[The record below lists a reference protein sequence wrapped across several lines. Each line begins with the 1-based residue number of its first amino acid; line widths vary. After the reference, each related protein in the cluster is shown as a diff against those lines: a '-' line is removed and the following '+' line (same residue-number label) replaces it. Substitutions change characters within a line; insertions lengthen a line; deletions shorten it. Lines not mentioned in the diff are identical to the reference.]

1 MLERI
6 IFAATASLYRGVRAQ
21 VATVV
26 SVVDMEI
33 IWRIARHVLLVSLV
47 DDRLPRPHELPNTF
61 ESLTC
66 KKG

>member
-6 IFAATASLYRGVRAQ
+6 ILAATASLCRGVRAQ

-33 IWRIARHVLLVSLV
+33 IWRIAGHVLLVSLV
-47 DDRLPRPHELPNTF
+47 DDRLSRPHELPNTL
-61 ESLTC
+61 SP
-66 KKG
+66 

>member
-6 IFAATASLYRGVRAQ
+6 ILAATASLCRGVRAQ

-33 IWRIARHVLLVSLV
+33 IWRIAGHVLLVSLV
-47 DDRLPRPHELPNTF
+47 DDRLSRPHELPNTL
-61 ESLTC
+61 SL
-66 KKG
+66 